1 MHRRT
6 ERVAEPAKD
15 WEGRPRER
23 RGSRGSQSASRC
35 EADLAAQ
42 DPLQEFGLLHSRP
55 IKRDP
60 TRPSR
65 HRCGVKNRRL
75 EPIYHLLQPELGPK
89 LTAYPSR

>member
-1 MHRRT
+1 MHRRL

-15 WEGRPRER
+15 WEGMPSDWRA
-23 RGSRGSQSASRC
+23 SRGSQSASLC

-42 DPLQEFGLLHSRP
+42 DPLQELGLLHSRP